1 MLTDINLKNAFE
13 KFDKNKNGTISV
25 DEIIELIGIDKEL
38 DKSAIEELKKEVS
51 YDGDK
56 EIVFKHFKE
65 FMFGLKNENQ

>member
-1 MLTDINLKNAFE
+1 M
-13 KFDKNKNGTISV
+13 

-51 YDGDK
+51 YDSDK

-65 FMFGLKNENQ
+65 FMFGLKTENQ